1 MNLIFLGDSLI
12 EYYDWQG
19 RFPGHRVANLGV
31 AGESVEGLLSR
42 VMKIREAAPE
52 TDIILIMSGTNNV
65 AMDDL
70 EFPRFYRV
78 ILEKLT
84 ALYPGAKIIAH
95 SLPPTMVDFISN
107 ESIIKANSALKELT
121 KISGAEFLDIYSRFV
136 DTGGSTIKEYLL
148 DDGIHLSS
156 GGYRVWANAL
166 EEFIQDE

>member
-19 RFPGHRVANLGV
+19 RFPGHRAANLGV

-42 VMKIREAAPE
+42 VVKLRESAPE
-52 TDIILIMSGTNNV
+52 ADVILIMSGKNNV

-70 EFPRFYRV
+70 EFPEFYR
-78 ILEKLT
+78 IIIEKLT
-84 ALYPGAKIIAH
+84 AFYPDAKIVAH

-107 ESIIKANSALKELT
+107 ESIIKINDTLKELA
-121 KISGAEFLDIYSRFV
+121 KDSGAEYLDIYARFV

-148 DDGIHLSS
+148 DDGIHISS
-156 GGYRVWANAL
+156 EGYRVWANAL
-166 EEFIQDE
+166 EEFLK

>member
-19 RFPGHRVANLGV
+19 RFPGHRAANLGV
-31 AGESVEGLLSR
+31 AGESVEGLMSR
-42 VMKIREAAPE
+42 VMKIRESAPE
-52 TDIILIMSGTNNV
+52 ADVILIMSGTNNV

-70 EFPRFYRV
+70 EFPEFYRV
-78 ILEKLT
+78 ILEKLNVF
-84 ALYPGAKIIAH
+84 YPGAKIITH

-107 ESIIKANSALKELT
+107 ESIIKVNDALKKLA
-121 KISGAEFLDIYSRFV
+121 KDSGAEYLDIYARFV

-156 GGYRVWANAL
+156 EGYRVWANAL
-166 EEFIQDE
+166 EKIIQNE